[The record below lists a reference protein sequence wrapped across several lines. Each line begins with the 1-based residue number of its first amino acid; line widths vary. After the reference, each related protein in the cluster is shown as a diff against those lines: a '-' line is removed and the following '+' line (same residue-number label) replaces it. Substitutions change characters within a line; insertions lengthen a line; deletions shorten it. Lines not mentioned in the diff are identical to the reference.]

1 MIRSMTLAALITLA
15 TVVGASAQ
23 MIDFPPTL
31 WPAPGTFTDA
41 PAIVS
46 QDAQGN

>member
-15 TVVGASAQ
+15 TVVSASAN

-31 WPAPGTFTDA
+31 WPAPGIFSDGA
-41 PAIVS
+41 EIVS
-46 QDAQGN
+46 LDTQGK